1 MLSQLFLFICHLRQH
16 FYSSHVRDG
25 IQTFEQVPPLA
36 LLAASS
42 SDHVFLSRLG
52 LKHHMQ
58 VYQQGKQ
65 RRTDNFTT
73 SLKLKTLISTL
84 KMLAFEISHAHLNKR
99 QRCGEKDICRT
110 VFQRCRKE
118 WHYIHETFYA
128 QNFRAFIYLQ
138 NFLGTVFAACR
149 LFSFHFMQEIH
160 LFYFFCGL
168 QNFCSDSTV
177 TSNCKS
183 ASP

>member
-1 MLSQLFLFICHLRQH
+1 
-16 FYSSHVRDG
+16 
-25 IQTFEQVPPLA
+25 
-36 LLAASS
+36 
-42 SDHVFLSRLG
+42 
-52 LKHHMQ
+52 
-58 VYQQGKQ
+58 
-65 RRTDNFTT
+65 
-73 SLKLKTLISTL
+73 
-84 KMLAFEISHAHLNKR
+84 MLAFEISHAHLNKR

-110 VFQRCRKE
+110 VFQRCRKG

-149 LFSFHFMQEIH
+149 LFLFHFMWEIH

-183 ASP
+183 ASPWPDFCLSNHIETLMMLWMCDRRCLLLTKLYVHLVFLVTDSHMKLSPSTVKDSEQQTF